1 MQQEKASHISPSPSF
16 SSYSSSETLA
26 QIAARVIEELRWDPH
41 SVSDDET
48 LLHPWENDTES
59 VVNDDIPIQNDDGF
73 EFAFVSR
80 DPTTSPVSA
89 DDIFYNGQIKPM
101 YPTILDENDAVSSF
115 SPIPNKSQDAAE
127 TKRRR
132 PPLRKLMSEER
143 ETASCSSSTSEAGD
157 SVDLEGAEEGSYC
170 VWNPNSV
177 TIRERS
183 KKSNSA
189 NSVSKRWKL
198 RNLVLG
204 GYSEGSNKDKKMA
217 FQVPSKRTNKVASE
231 AAKPSSG
238 DSRGGALVESDVKS
252 RTVRTVKDGEKTKR
266 KTFLPYKQELVGL
279 FAK

>member
-1 MQQEKASHISPSPSF
+1 MQQEKPTHISPSPSF
-16 SSYSSSETLA
+16 SSYSSNETLA

-48 LLHPWENDTES
+48 LLHPWENDTEP
-59 VVNDDIPIQNDDGF
+59 VLNDNDGGF

-80 DPTTSPVSA
+80 DPTASPVSA
-89 DDIFYNGQIKPM
+89 DDIFHNGQIKPM
-101 YPTILDENDAVSSF
+101 YPTILDKNDAVSSV
-115 SPIPNKSQDAAE
+115 SHIPNKSHDSAE
-127 TKRRR
+127 IKRRR
-132 PPLRKLMSEER
+132 SPLRKLMSEER

-170 VWNPNSV
+170 VWNPNLV

-204 GYSEGSNKDKKMA
+204 GHSEGNNKDKKMA
-217 FQVPSKRTNKVASE
+217 CQVPSKRTNKVASE
-231 AAKPSSG
+231 AAKPGSG
-238 DSRGGALVESDVKS
+238 DHHGGALVESDVKN
-252 RTVRTVKDGEKTKR
+252 RNVRTVKDGEKTKR